1 VADNV
6 TLNAGSG
13 GAVVATD
20 EVTRA
25 TVVQHVQ
32 YVKLM
37 NGTDAAIDVIAG
49 DATNGLDVDVTRSA
63 LPTGAST
70 SANQTTIIGHLDGVE
85 GLLTTIDA
93 DTGSIA
99 GCVAGT
105 ELQVDIVGGGI
116 TGRAEDSAHSTGH
129 EGVVILA
136 VRRDTAAVGSDTDGD
151 YSTFNVNSSGRL
163 YTSATI
169 DSALP
174 AGTNNIG
181 DVDVLSVVP
190 GTGATALGKAEDA
203 AHTTGDTGVAIL
215 AVRRDTAASGAGTDG
230 DYATINVDSVG
241 AQWVR
246 STGELTDDAAFTPGT
261 SRVVP
266 IGLQADE
273 TATDSI
279 DEGDIGAPR
288 MTLDRKQIVT
298 PYVHAAAG
306 GASNYTALSTA
317 AVLSAEIKGSAG
329 KVFSLECFNINAA
342 ARFVRLY
349 NQTGAPA
356 STDTANV
363 VWQGIIPGATTGGGF
378 TISWPMGKQF
388 TTGIGIRASTGIAHN
403 DTGALAANELTFNVS
418 YA

>member
-1 VADNV
+1 MVDNT
-6 TLNAGSG
+6 TLNPGAAGD
-13 GAVVATD
+13 AVV
-20 EVTRA
+20 TREISHA
-25 TVVQHVQ
+25 GDTA
-32 YVKLM
+32 KLQGVFAM
-37 NGTDAAIDVIAG
+37 GISGTEGAYTAAAING

-93 DTGSIA
+93 DTGSLA

-105 ELQVDIVGGGI
+105 ELQVDIVAGGI

-129 EGVVILA
+129 EGVVVLA

-151 YSTFNVNSSGRL
+151 YSTINVNSAGRV
-163 YTSATI
+163 YTSATV
-169 DSALP
+169 DAALP

-273 TATDSI
+273 TSTDSV

-288 MTLDRKQIVT
+288 MSLDRKQ
-298 PYVHAAAG
+298 YV
-306 GASNYTALSTA
+306 
-317 AVLSAEIKGSAG
+317 
-329 KVFSLECFNINAA
+329 
-342 ARFVRLY
+342 
-349 NQTGAPA
+349 
-356 STDTANV
+356 
-363 VWQGIIPGATTGGGF
+363 
-378 TISWPMGKQF
+378 
-388 TTGIGIRASTGIAHN
+388 IAHN
-403 DTGALAANELTFNVS
+403 ETSTIYQNGTARTPAFAVIDAATSGDNTLLAAQGAGNKIRVHQLFLVAAGSVNVRFESGAGGTAKSGQMNLVANTGFVLPYSPIGWFETAANELLNLELSAAVS
-418 YA
+418 VDGNFAYTVVT